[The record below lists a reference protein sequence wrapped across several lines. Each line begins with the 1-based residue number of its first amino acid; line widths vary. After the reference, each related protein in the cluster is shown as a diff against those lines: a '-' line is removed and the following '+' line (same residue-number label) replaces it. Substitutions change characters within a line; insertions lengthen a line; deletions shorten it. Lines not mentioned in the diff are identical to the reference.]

1 MDGRDRRA
9 EATPFFEQLCPAMTE
24 MMNSSQTLKNE
35 LRQQAFIRRD
45 ALNGEE
51 RAAAT
56 QALARHA
63 AQFEVGSGCIAAGF
77 SAIRTEI
84 DPSALMDALQVRG
97 ASLALPVAIGRGEP
111 LIFRAWT
118 RDTVL
123 VRGLHG
129 ILEPSSDAEEVEPDI
144 VLVPLAAFD
153 ARGHRLG
160 YGGGYYDRTLQ
171 GLRRTKRI
179 TAAGL
184 AFSVQQ
190 IDQIPADA
198 HDELLDLVLTERDVI
213 DFRR

>member
-1 MDGRDRRA
+1 MD
-9 EATPFFEQLCPAMTE
+9 
-24 MMNSSQTLKNE
+24 SSQNLKNE
-35 LRQQAFIRRD
+35 FRQQALARRD
-45 ALNGEE
+45 ALDAPQ
-51 RAAAT
+51 RAI
-56 QALARHA
+56 A
-63 AQFEVGSGCIAAGF
+63 AQSLAHHATRFEVGPGCIVAGF

-84 DPSALMDALQVRG
+84 DPSALMDALHARG
-97 ASLALPVAIGRGEP
+97 AVLALPVAVGRGQP

-123 VRGLHG
+123 VRGLYG

-153 ARGHRLG
+153 RRGHRLG

-184 AFSVQQ
+184 AFSVQE
-190 IDQIPADA
+190 IGELPIDA
-198 HDELLDLVLTERDVI
+198 HDEPLDLVLTERDVI
-213 DFRR
+213 DFRE

>member
-1 MDGRDRRA
+1 MD
-9 EATPFFEQLCPAMTE
+9 
-24 MMNSSQTLKNE
+24 SSQNLKNE
-35 LRQQAFIRRD
+35 FRQQAFARRD
-45 ALNGEE
+45 ALD
-51 RAAAT
+51 AT
-56 QALARHA
+56 QRAIA
-63 AQFEVGSGCIAAGF
+63 AQSLAHHAPRFEVGPGCIVAGF

-84 DPSALMDALQVRG
+84 DPSALMDALHARG
-97 ASLALPVAIGRGEP
+97 AVLALPVAVGRGQP

-123 VRGLHG
+123 VRGLYG

-153 ARGHRLG
+153 RRGHRLG

-184 AFSVQQ
+184 AFSVQE
-190 IDQIPADA
+190 IGELPIDA
-198 HDELLDLVLTERDVI
+198 HDEPLALVLTERDVI
-213 DFRR
+213 DFRE